1 MGSFTV
7 GQVVLLPFPFSDL
20 SRSKYRPAAILA
32 DSGRGDWVLCQ
43 ITSNPYA
50 DLLAVALDEE
60 AFISGGLHRVSYARP
75 GKLFT
80 ANESI
85 FAGTAGQLS
94 PFTVIAVVEQ
104 IIRLLRPKETDGTMA
119 SQRE

>member
-1 MGSFTV
+1 MGSFAT

-32 DSGRGDWVLCQ
+32 DAGRGDWVLCQ

-50 DLLAVALDEE
+50 DSLAVELGGE
-60 AFISGGLHRVSYARP
+60 AFSSGGLQRISYARP

-80 ANESI
+80 ANESLLVGI
-85 FAGTAGQLS
+85 AGRLLPAMHAE
-94 PFTVIAVVEQ
+94 IVEQ
-104 IIRLLRPKETDGTMA
+104 MIYLLRK
-119 SQRE
+119 SKNR

>member
-1 MGSFTV
+1 MGAFAT

-32 DSGRGDWVLCQ
+32 DAGRGDWVLCQ

-50 DLLAVALDEE
+50 DPMAVKLGSE
-60 AFISGGLHRVSYARP
+60 AFFSGGLQRISHARP

-80 ANESI
+80 AHESLL
-85 FAGTAGQLS
+85 AGIAGQLS
-94 PFTVIAVVEQ
+94 PAIHAEIVEQ
-104 IIRLLRPKETDGTMA
+104 VIHLLRRSENT
-119 SQRE
+119 